1 MFQMFC
7 LYPPPLRQH
16 SRAWCR
22 EVRISSCTLGNKSHD
37 FNHVLTAQSCDFF
50 KTSWKNCVTSVL
62 LELTGLKGPM
72 IRDAIPF
79 PSKLLDGSS
88 FLSPSFFTGGI
99 PYYWKTNEKSRFLN
113 SKNEKLA
120 PFAPS
125 DF

>member
-1 MFQMFC
+1 
-7 LYPPPLRQH
+7 
-16 SRAWCR
+16 
-22 EVRISSCTLGNKSHD
+22 
-37 FNHVLTAQSCDFF
+37 
-50 KTSWKNCVTSVL
+50 
-62 LELTGLKGPM
+62 M

-99 PYYWKTNEKSRFLN
+99 PCYCETKGKIQDFVNELRKN

-120 PFAPS
+120 PFVPS